1 MNVKDLLKKATQLK
15 KEKNIEEAIDM
26 LDQAYSKGIYEPPS
40 QFSDDFTDSKLDQ
53 LLNINDLVRK
63 AKYLQELGKFHDSIQ
78 YIDNLIEKTSNRA
91 NYSVW
96 EIDELSE
103 LHNHKAIILKKEK
116 KFNDEFVERIKSY
129 CLSGISATIKSQ
141 SNDDFLKKRF
151 LLIQKNYLKEESIK
165 KFILDNS
172 KKTKI
177 DFNFEQFIKTVQKVI
192 KLEYKTEKIHSEFI
206 KLI

>member
-1 MNVKDLLKKATQLK
+1 MNVRDLLKKATQLK
-15 KEKNIEEAIDM
+15 KEKNIEEAINM

-40 QFSDDFTDSKLDQ
+40 QFSDDCSDSKLDQ

-116 KFNDEFVERIKSY
+116 KFNDEFVERMKSY

-151 LLIQKNYLKEESIK
+151 QLIQKNYLKEEYIK

-172 KKTKI
+172 KKTNI
-177 DFNFEQFIKTVQKVI
+177 EFNFDQFIKTVQKVI